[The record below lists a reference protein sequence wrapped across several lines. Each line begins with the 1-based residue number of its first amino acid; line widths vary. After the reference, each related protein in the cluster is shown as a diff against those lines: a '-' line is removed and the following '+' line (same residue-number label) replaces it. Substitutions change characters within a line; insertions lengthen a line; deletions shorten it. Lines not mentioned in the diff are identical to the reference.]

1 MSDDTSSALPR
12 SDAQLTRDPIVAPY
26 TAPAG
31 GWGAL
36 KSVSVQLKRQGA
48 PLKGLRNLLATNQPD
63 GFDCP
68 GCAWGD
74 PLHGSSFE
82 FCENGVKA
90 VSWESTA
97 KRVTREFFAEH
108 TVSELLGWDD
118 HLLENEGRL
127 TEPMRYDA
135 ASDRYLPVTWN
146 DAFELIA
153 EHLAALDSPDRAL
166 FYTSGRASNEAA
178 YLYQLFV
185 RLYGTNNLPD
195 CSNMCHEASGIGLK
209 ASIGT
214 GKGTVRLEDFE
225 LADTIFVFGQNPGT
239 NHPRMLGDL
248 RRAAE
253 RGAAIVS
260 VNPLRE
266 RGLERFADPQD
277 KLEMLHG
284 GSHRIANHFLQPKL
298 GGDMA
303 VARGIAKALFEMQDA
318 GHFTPDR
325 EFIEA
330 HTQGYEQWR
339 AQVVATPWEALTD
352 QSGLDEAELRN
363 MAQIYARA
371 HRLIVTWAMGITQH
385 VHSVDTVR
393 ELVNLLLLGGHV
405 GRPGAGACPVR
416 GHSNVQGD
424 RTMGIDEKAP
434 GWLLDA
440 LEARYGVPMP
450 REAGHNTVQSL
461 AALERGEAEV
471 FIALGGNFTRATP
484 DSERTEAA
492 MRKVRLGV
500 HIGTKLN
507 RSHLVVGDD
516 ALILPCLG
524 RTEIDLQGAQR
535 QPQTVSV
542 EDSMSMVHG
551 SAGLQPP
558 AATALMSEPAIV
570 AGIARATLSRVLPG
584 RGIAASP
591 VDWDALVA
599 DYDRIRNEIEAVIPG
614 FRDFNRR
621 LRQPRGFWL
630 ENPASGRRFPTPE
643 GLAVFSDAP
652 LPEAVLHQTLG
663 RREDGWLTLQT
674 LRSHDQYN
682 TTVYGYDDRYRG
694 VRGQRRVVFV
704 NAADLQRL
712 GLTDGERVDLIGLD
726 HADKPR
732 RAPDFRLVAYDIPP
746 GCCAAYYPETNALV
760 PLESVG
766 IGSGTPTSKAI
777 AVRFERRTRED
788 AA

>member
-12 SDAQLTRDPIVAPY
+12 SDAQLTREPSVAPY

-36 KSVSVQLKRQGA
+36 KSVGVQLKRQGA
-48 PLKGLRNLLATNQPD
+48 PLKGLRSLLATNQPD

-135 ASDRYLPVTWN
+135 ASDRYLPIAW
-146 DAFELIA
+146 DEAFELIA
-153 EHLAALDSPDRAL
+153 EHLAALDNPDRAL

-209 ASIGT
+209 TSIGT

-225 LADTIFVFGQNPGT
+225 QADTIFVFGQNPGT

-253 RGAAIVS
+253 RGATIVS

-318 GHFTPDR
+318 GRFAPDR

-330 HTQGYEQWR
+330 HTRGYAQWR
-339 AQVVATPWEALTD
+339 AQVVVTPWEALTD

-371 HRLIVTWAMGITQH
+371 QRLIVTWAMGITQH

-393 ELVNLLLLGGHV
+393 ELVNLLLLGGHI

-424 RTMGIDEKAP
+424 RTMG
-434 GWLLDA
+434 
-440 LEARYGVPMP
+440 
-450 REAGHNTVQSL
+450 
-461 AALERGEAEV
+461 
-471 FIALGGNFTRATP
+471 
-484 DSERTEAA
+484 
-492 MRKVRLGV
+492 
-500 HIGTKLN
+500 
-507 RSHLVVGDD
+507 
-516 ALILPCLG
+516 
-524 RTEIDLQGAQR
+524 
-535 QPQTVSV
+535 
-542 EDSMSMVHG
+542 
-551 SAGLQPP
+551 
-558 AATALMSEPAIV
+558 
-570 AGIARATLSRVLPG
+570 
-584 RGIAASP
+584 
-591 VDWDALVA
+591 
-599 DYDRIRNEIEAVIPG
+599 
-614 FRDFNRR
+614 
-621 LRQPRGFWL
+621 
-630 ENPASGRRFPTPE
+630 
-643 GLAVFSDAP
+643 
-652 LPEAVLHQTLG
+652 
-663 RREDGWLTLQT
+663 
-674 LRSHDQYN
+674 
-682 TTVYGYDDRYRG
+682 
-694 VRGQRRVVFV
+694 
-704 NAADLQRL
+704 
-712 GLTDGERVDLIGLD
+712 
-726 HADKPR
+726 
-732 RAPDFRLVAYDIPP
+732 
-746 GCCAAYYPETNALV
+746 
-760 PLESVG
+760 
-766 IGSGTPTSKAI
+766 
-777 AVRFERRTRED
+777 
-788 AA
+788 